1 MKKPCK
7 TCGHAEAMHCSD
19 LSFPDSLRCFHG
31 AGDGTGCKDK
41 YSERCKDYVNPD
53 LDTEPEL

>member
-1 MKKPCK
+1 MKKPCAN
-7 TCGHAEAMHCSD
+7 CGHSYLMHAPD
-19 LSFPDSLRCFHG
+19 ISFPDSERCFHG

-53 LDTEPEL
+53 LDTEA